1 MKGGD
6 AKQQNTKKKGGE
18 NNELHQKKLV
28 FALAHHITIW
38 LHSLHV
44 ILSTI
49 KRQPESNRR
58 ATKTDIT
65 FV

>member
-28 FALAHHITIW
+28 FALAHHITNC
-38 LHSLHV
+38 LHV

-49 KRQPESNRR
+49 KR
-58 ATKTDIT
+58 
-65 FV
+65 

>member
-38 LHSLHV
+38 LQMNATIANV
-44 ILSTI
+44 TNTGIIPIFSTI
-49 KRQPESNRR
+49 FWN
-58 ATKTDIT
+58 
-65 FV
+65 